1 MFSTNVTSFEHLLS
15 LIGTHL
21 QRTRTRIRETI
32 SATERVA
39 LTQKFL
45 VSGDSQ
51 QSLCFSFRICGAAI
65 WTIQNETYEKLW
77 EVLTSFY
84 VRAPNTVLQ
93 WKKMSKKIIDILDMP
108 HCIGALDV
116 QHIVVEYTGNSG
128 SLYYNYKGFFS
139 LILMAVCDA
148 KYTFN
153 LVDIGSYGSNHDC
166 GILTK
171 SLTGKKFFLAGFSS
185 NPLNDFLGSNEIFSL
200 R

>member
-1 MFSTNVTSFEHLLS
+1 M
-15 LIGTHL
+15 

-39 LTQKFL
+39 LTLKIL

-51 QSLCFSFRICGAAI
+51 QSLCFPFRICGAAI
-65 WTIQNETYEKLW
+65 CTIQNETYEKLW

-93 WKKMSKKIIDILDMP
+93 WKKMSKKIIDIWDMP
-108 HCIGALDV
+108 HCIGALDG

-171 SLTGKKFFLAGFSS
+171 SFTGKKFYLAGFSS